1 MTENP
6 YASDLTDQEWA
17 LLEPLLTRTHPAGRK
32 QTYSLRRIVDAVFY
46 LLRTGAQWRFL
57 PHEYPPSD
65 AVFYHYARWRRDGTW
80 ERINTTLR
88 ERHRQRIG
96 RTRQP
101 SAAIIDSQSAK
112 TTEMGGP
119 RGYDGGKKISGRK
132 RHLLVDTQG
141 TLLKAYVHEADIHD
155 RRGAEFLLSGLQ
167 HLFPAVPLMWGDSAY
182 RGLKDWLAEHLG
194 WKLAITKHWWTGDHG
209 FWVRPGQEPPQIP
222 SGFHVLPRRWVVERT
237 LGWFGRN
244 RRLSKDYERLPETG
258 EMLLYASM
266 SRILLRRL
274 TTVPAT

>member
-32 QTYSLRRIVDAVFY
+32 QSYSLRRIVDAVFY

-57 PHEYPPSD
+57 PHEYPPPD

-80 ERINTTLR
+80 ERINTVLR

-96 RTRQP
+96 RPRQP

-119 RGYDGGKKISGRK
+119 RGYDGGKKISGR
-132 RHLLVDTQG
+132 
-141 TLLKAYVHEADIHD
+141 
-155 RRGAEFLLSGLQ
+155 
-167 HLFPAVPLMWGDSAY
+167 
-182 RGLKDWLAEHLG
+182 
-194 WKLAITKHWWTGDHG
+194 
-209 FWVRPGQEPPQIP
+209 
-222 SGFHVLPRRWVVERT
+222 
-237 LGWFGRN
+237 
-244 RRLSKDYERLPETG
+244 
-258 EMLLYASM
+258 
-266 SRILLRRL
+266 
-274 TTVPAT
+274 

>member
-1 MTENP
+1 MTESR
-6 YASDLTDQEWA
+6 YASDLTDGEWA

-32 QTYSLRRIVDAVFY
+32 QAYSLRRIVDAVFY

-57 PHEYPPSD
+57 PHEYPPPD
-65 AVFYHYARWRRDGTW
+65 AVFYPYARWRRDGTW
-80 ERINTTLR
+80 ERINTALR

-96 RTRQP
+96 RTPQP
-101 SAAIIDSQSAK
+101 SAAIINSQSAK

-119 RGYDGGKKISGRK
+119 RGYNGGKKISGRK

-141 TLLKAYVHEADIHD
+141 TLLKAYIHEADVHD
-155 RRGAEFLLSGLQ
+155 RRGAEFLLCGLQ
-167 HLFPAVPLMWGDSAY
+167 HLFPAIQLMWGDSAY

-209 FWVRPGQEPPQIP
+209 FWVGPGQEPPQIP
-222 SGFHVLPRRWVVERT
+222 SGFHVFPRRWVVERT